1 MKTRFGWALASAM
14 LLGGIGSA
22 YAADMAVKAP
32 PPPPPPIWTW
42 TGFYIGGSVG
52 GKWNDTRVD
61 TYPTGCFLNTA
72 PGTGC
77 GGVAP
82 GVSGVAANPIRSD
95 SVRLNQG
102 RFIGGGQAG
111 YNWQSGKF
119 VLGVE
124 GDISWTGI
132 NQTLITT
139 KTMTPPLAG
148 FMVHGDAMKE
158 DWIATIRG
166 RAGFLVA
173 PSFLLYATGGL
184 AFAHVQTASAVA
196 FTVTPDLYGGTY
208 DDTRFGYTV
217 GGGGE
222 WMIAPKWSIKAEYLF
237 VDLGK
242 QTVNLPCL
250 NTGICGSPPQ
260 PAPGASYAA
269 DYRFRE
275 HIARVGLNYHFGGP
289 VVAKY

>member
-1 MKTRFGWALASAM
+1 MKRHFGWALASVVSVG
-14 LLGGIGSA
+14 LSGLGAAS
-22 YAADMAVKAP
+22 AADLPMKAP
-32 PPPPPPIWTW
+32 PMVAPVIYNW

-52 GKWNDTRVD
+52 GKWNDTRADVF
-61 TYPTGCFLNTA
+61 PTGCFLTSV
-72 PGTGC
+72 TC
-77 GGVAP
+77 GLGPV
-82 GVSGVAANPIRSD
+82 ANPIRSD
-95 SVRLNQG
+95 SITLNQG

-119 VLGVE
+119 VGGVE

-132 NQTLITT
+132 NQTIITT

-148 FMVHGDAMKE
+148 FMVHSEGMKE

-166 RAGFLVA
+166 RAGFVVTPA
-173 PSFLLYATGGL
+173 FMLYATGGL
-184 AFAHVQTASAVA
+184 AFAHVQTAGAVA
-196 FTVTPDLYGGTY
+196 FTVTPDLYGGGA
-208 DDTRFGYTV
+208 DETRFGYTV
-217 GGGGE
+217 GAGGE
-222 WMIAPKWSIKAEYLF
+222 WMIAPNWSIKAEYLF

-242 QTVNLPCL
+242 QRDNLPCL

-260 PAPGASYAA
+260 VAPGASYET
-269 DYRFRE
+269 DFRLRE

>member
-1 MKTRFGWALASAM
+1 MERHPRRRLPDGLFPHQRRP
-14 LLGGIGSA
+14 
-22 YAADMAVKAP
+22 AV
-32 PPPPPPIWTW
+32 
-42 TGFYIGGSVG
+42 SV
-52 GKWNDTRVD
+52 D
-61 TYPTGCFLNTA
+61 
-72 PGTGC
+72 PG
-77 GGVAP
+77 
-82 GVSGVAANPIRSD
+82 ANAIRSD
-95 SVRLNQG
+95 SVRFNQG

-111 YNWQSGKF
+111 YNFQSGRF
-119 VLGVE
+119 VGGIE

-148 FMVHGDAMKE
+148 LMVHGDAMKE

-166 RAGFLVA
+166 RAGFTVT

-196 FTVTPDLYGGTY
+196 FTTTADTY
-208 DDTRFGYTV
+208 AGSYDETRVGYTV

-242 QTVNLPCL
+242 QTVNLACTAP
-250 NTGICGSPPQ
+250 GICTSPPQ
-260 PAPGASYAA
+260 VAPGATYAA

-275 HIARVGLNYHFGGP
+275 HIARVGVNYHFGGP